1 MCRKNTQHD
10 TLKVENQFHRTSI
23 SMELISNLKGQFKQ
37 QLLLRVRICRSV
49 SLKPCGKNSSTLT
62 SKNAPT
68 GMHQIDPKCLPERL
82 PTSPKSSPK
91 SFPNLPKPLQILSWD
106 LFFSMELILNFKCV
120 ATWSKMTSKNDPR
133 ASKASQISPKGFP
146 KPSPNPLK
154 IHSKMRSRKTSFG
167 DSFFFLQFSYFS
179 LKIHGFVLC
188 F

>member
-1 MCRKNTQHD
+1 MFCLRLILFCLCFRCMCRKNTQHD

-82 PTSPKSSPK
+82 PTSPQSSPK
-91 SFPNLPKPLQILSWD
+91 SFPNLSKPLQILSWD

-120 ATWSKMTSKNDPR
+120 VTSAKMTSKIAQELPNP
-133 ASKASQISPKGFP
+133 SQTSPKSSP

-154 IHSKMRSRKTSFG
+154 IHSKM
-167 DSFFFLQFSYFS
+167 
-179 LKIHGFVLC
+179 
-188 F
+188 